1 MGLSNLLMSYKIAVT
16 WYLQNKCPQCF
27 YLSEFCKPSCKLGGW
42 EWFSFLVPNNNFPY
56 PSVCAHIHA
65 YLCTVDLF
73 CDWMNVVPSQMNH
86 IQIW

>member
-1 MGLSNLLMSYKIAVT
+1 MGLNNLHISYKIAVT
-16 WYLQNKCPQCF
+16 WYLQNKWPQCF
-27 YLSEFCKPSCKLGGW
+27 YPSEFCKPSCKLGDR

-56 PSVCAHIHA
+56 PSVLWIHA

-73 CDWMNVVPSQMNH
+73 CDWLNIVPSQMDH